1 MRKNMNVLLT
11 TLNSKYS
18 HVNIA
23 LYYLKNKILDLCD
36 VHTLNLNINDE
47 LSNSLSKIISYN
59 ANVIC
64 FGVYVWNIEQTLKIA
79 ENIKKI
85 RPETIISFGGP
96 EVSYNPNEILKKYAF
111 VDSIQCL
118 ESENNIREFIQDV
131 KINNIQSI
139 YKIPV
144 DSSDI
149 PDISDDLVQ
158 NYDNRA
164 VYFETSRG
172 CPFRCSYC
180 LSCIEKNIKYFD
192 FENTKKQLKK
202 LLDLDVIQIR
212 FIDRT
217 FNSNKKR
224 AIDIWK
230 FILQNRKH
238 TTFHFEI
245 CASLI
250 DEETLNFLKDVPKD
264 IFRFEIGIQSTN
276 KKTLEEINRNYNFDY
291 EKNIIKEL
299 VKLDNIHIHT
309 DLIIGLPYETLDIFK
324 NSFNELYELHTT
336 EIQLGFLKFLKGT
349 DIYNRKE
356 EFNYKYIGYP
366 PYEILNNMFISYDE
380 VSYFKKFETVFE
392 SLYNSK
398 KFVESIKYIESK
410 FSSYYE
416 MYEYITNYFIQT
428 EMIDRKISYD
438 EIYESLIKIFN
449 NDIILI
455 QTLTYDYSNNF
466 KGTRD
471 WMYNK
476 YNLKKEIL
484 EYINNNDRFKNMTIT
499 EILKGFK
506 FIVLDYNIENCS
518 NKKTIYTFK
527 K

>member
-1 MRKNMNVLLT
+1 MKVLLT

-18 HVNIA
+18 HTNIA
-23 LYYLKNKILDLCD
+23 LYYLKNKVLDLCD
-36 VHTLNLNINDE
+36 AYTLDLNVNDE
-47 LSNSLSKIISYN
+47 LSNSLSRIISYN
-59 ANVIC
+59 AEVIC

-85 RPETIISFGGP
+85 KPKTIIAFGGP
-96 EVSYNPNEILKKYAF
+96 EVSYNPDEILQKYNF
-111 VDSIQCL
+111 LDSILCL
-118 ESENNIREFIQDV
+118 ESENNIKKFINNV
-131 KINNIQSI
+131 KINNIQKI
-139 YKIPV
+139 YKLAV
-144 DSSDI
+144 DINDI
-149 PDISDDLVQ
+149 PDISDDLIE

-180 LSCIEKNIKYFD
+180 LSCIEKNIKYFNLD
-192 FENTKKQLKK
+192 DVKKQLKK

-224 AIDIWK
+224 ALDIWK
-230 FILQNRKH
+230 FLLENRKN

-250 DEETLNFLKDVPKD
+250 DEETLIFLKDVPKD

-276 KKTLEEINRNYNFDY
+276 KKTLEEINRKYNFDY
-291 EKNIIKEL
+291 EKDIINKL
-299 VKLDNIHIHT
+299 VKLGNIHLHT

-324 NSFNELYELHTT
+324 NSFNQLYKLHTT
-336 EIQLGFLKFLKGT
+336 EMQLGFLKFLKGT

-356 EFNYKYIGYP
+356 EFNYIYIGYP
-366 PYEILNNMFISYDE
+366 PYEILSNMFISYDE
-380 VSYFKKFETVFE
+380 ISYLKIFENVFE

-398 KFVESIKYIESK
+398 KFIESVKYIENK
-410 FSSYYE
+410 FNTYYE
-416 MYEYITNYFIQT
+416 MYEYITNYFIQNNLT
-428 EMIDRKISYD
+428 DRKISYD
-438 EIYESLIKIFN
+438 EIYESLIKIFE
-449 NDIILI
+449 NDTTLV

-476 YNLKKEIL
+476 YNLKEEIL
-484 EYINNNDRFKNMTIT
+484 KYIKNSNDDRFNNITIT
-499 EILKGFK
+499 EILKRYK
-506 FIVLDYNIENCS
+506 FIVLDYNIEN
-518 NKKTIYTFK
+518 NKKEKTLYVYNK
-527 K
+527 